1 MKFLDIVD
9 ITAINNV
16 SELKYALKVLV
27 GSYIDAFW
35 SSYDNS
41 KDSSFAELR
50 KEVEEIP
57 SYSIELEYSKC
68 IVREGVN
75 EYEYEITFDGTDWGC
90 YSIIVRWSFFNRLM
104 KSEVKL
110 DGKEVKEFDARIG
123 HAIYKVVAA
132 AMFHSAGLYVREAVV
147 ERK

>member
-1 MKFLDIVD
+1 MKFLDIIN
-9 ITAINNV
+9 ITAIDSV
-16 SELKYALKVLV
+16 SELKYALKVLIS
-27 GSYIDAFW
+27 SYIDAFW

-41 KDSSFAELR
+41 KDNSFAELR

-57 SYSIELEYSKC
+57 NYSIELDYSKC

-110 DGKEVKEFDARIG
+110 DGKEVKEFDSRVG

-132 AMFHSAGLYVREAVV
+132 ALFYNADLYVKDLDI
-147 ERK
+147 ERV

>member
-1 MKFLDIVD
+1 MKFLDIIN
-9 ITAINNV
+9 ITAIDSV
-16 SELKYALKVLV
+16 SELKYALKVLI
-27 GSYIDAFW
+27 GSYINTFW
-35 SSYDNS
+35 ASHDDYNDNS
-41 KDSSFAELR
+41 FEELR

-57 SYSIELEYSKC
+57 SYSIDLEYSKF
-68 IVREGVN
+68 VAAAYMNG
-75 EYEYEITFDGTDWGC
+75 YDYKLTFDGTDWGD
-90 YSIIVRWSFFNRLM
+90 YSIVVRWSIFNRLM
-104 KSEVKL
+104 KCEVKL

>member
-1 MKFLDIVD
+1 MKFLDIIN
-9 ITAINNV
+9 ITAIDSV
-16 SELKYALKVLV
+16 SELKYALKVLI

-35 SSYDNS
+35 ASYDNS
-41 KDSSFAELR
+41 KDNSFAELR

-57 SYSIELEYSKC
+57 NYSIELDYSKC
-68 IVREGVN
+68 IDT
-75 EYEYEITFDGTDWGC
+75 EYMNGYNYELTFDGTDWGD
-90 YSIIVRWSFFNRLM
+90 YSIVVTWSLFNRLM
-104 KSEVKL
+104 KCDVKL